1 MGLIFKWQSEF
12 EADTKPC
19 YDSNGNNNRLA
30 KEKTKHSKASLA
42 RLSLSNLGGAFA
54 VLSVGILISALVFL
68 VEMLHKFLCRMD
80 CKFKC

>member
-30 KEKTKHSKASLA
+30 KEKASLA
-42 RLSLSNLGGAFA
+42 RLSLANLGGAFA

>member
-42 RLSLSNLGGAFA
+42 RLSLANLGGAFA
-54 VLSVGILISALVFL
+54 VLSVGILISALVCL
-68 VEMLHKFLCRMD
+68 VEMLNKFLCRMD

>member
-30 KEKTKHSKASLA
+30 KEKTKHKSPLA
-42 RLSLSNLGGAFA
+42 RLSLGNLGGAFA
-54 VLSVGILISALVFL
+54 VLRRRNSHFCPGLSSGNVAQIVMPNEL
-68 VEMLHKFLCRMD
+68 
-80 CKFKC
+80 KC